1 MLYNFKIGAKD
12 TKITVKIEN
21 VLQFLIKTNNFL
33 KIEILMIQ
41 AHK

>member
-1 MLYNFKIGAKD
+1 MLYNSKIGAKD

-33 KIEILMIQ
+33 K
-41 AHK
+41 